1 MILNDNL
8 YSFFCDKAK
17 KIRIDFL
24 CLGLGYTAV
33 ATSDGGIGIAYT
45 YFADKKSCMVLNEA
59 IDYEGRWANA
69 LLKKIK
75 SKSTI
80 ERSMAL
86 ALVNA
91 LNYEAALK
99 LPQDKNNTILLKHFD
114 IQPDTNVAMVGYFGP
129 MVDRFKEK
137 NIPLEILDTSRGLGN
152 RQDFYQKLGSW
163 ADVLLLTS
171 TSILNNT
178 AEEILAHNHEK
189 VKTAMLGPSTP
200 MVAKVFEHLPVQML
214 AGTVPIKKDNI
225 LKAIRHGMGTPVLH
239 RFSRKSYLELK
250 PKRNDK

>member
-8 YSFFCDKAK
+8 YNLFSNQAEKVK
-17 KIRIDFL
+17 VDFL
-24 CLGLGYTAV
+24 GLGLGYTV
-33 ATSDGGIGIAYT
+33 VVTSDGGIGIAYT
-45 YFADKKSCMVLNEA
+45 YFEDKKSCMLLNEA
-59 IDYEGRWANA
+59 IDYENRPASV

-75 SKSTI
+75 SERTI

-91 LNYEAALK
+91 LNYEDALK
-99 LPQDKNNTILLKHFD
+99 LPEDKNNTILLEKFN

-129 MVDRFKEK
+129 LVDRFKEK
-137 NIPLEILDTSRGLGN
+137 DIPLEILDASRGLGSM
-152 RQDFYQKLGSW
+152 QDFYNQLGNW

-178 AEEILAHNHEK
+178 AEEILAKTLEN

-200 MVAKVFEHLPVQML
+200 MVAKAFEHLPVHML
-214 AGTVPIKKDNI
+214 AGTVPIEKDKI
-225 LKAIRHGMGTPVLH
+225 LRAIRHGMGTPVLH
-239 RFSRKSYLELK
+239 KFSRKSYLAL
-250 PKRNDK
+250 NI

>member
-8 YSFFCDKAK
+8 YNLFSNQAEKVKVA
-17 KIRIDFL
+17 FL
-24 CLGLGYTAV
+24 GLGLGYTV
-33 ATSDGGIGIAYT
+33 VVTSDGGIGIAYT
-45 YFADKKSCMVLNEA
+45 YFEDKKSCMLLNEA
-59 IDYEGRWANA
+59 IDYENRPASV

-75 SKSTI
+75 SERTI

-91 LNYEAALK
+91 LNYEDALK
-99 LPQDKNNTILLKHFD
+99 LPQDKNNTVLLEEFN

-129 MVDRFKEK
+129 LVDRFKEK
-137 NIPLEILDTSRGLGN
+137 DIPLEILDTSRGLGN
-152 RQDFYQKLGSW
+152 REGFYKKLASW

-178 AEEILAHNHEK
+178 SEEILAKTLEN

-200 MVAKVFEHLPVQML
+200 MVAKAFEHLPVHML
-214 AGTVPIKKDNI
+214 AGTVPIEKDNI

-239 RFSRKSYLELK
+239 KFSRKSYLTLN
-250 PKRNDK
+250 P

>member
-8 YSFFCDKAK
+8 YNLFSNQAEKVK
-17 KIRIDFL
+17 VDFL
-24 CLGLGYTAV
+24 GLGLGYTV
-33 ATSDGGIGIAYT
+33 VVTSDGGIGIAYT
-45 YFADKKSCMVLNEA
+45 YFEDKKSCMLLNEA
-59 IDYEGRWANA
+59 IDYENRPASV

-75 SKSTI
+75 SERTI

-91 LNYEAALK
+91 LNYEDALK
-99 LPQDKNNTILLKHFD
+99 LPQDKNNTVLLQEFN

-129 MVDRFKEK
+129 LVDRFKEK
-137 NIPLEILDTSRGLGN
+137 GIPLEILDTSRGLGN
-152 RQDFYQKLGSW
+152 REGFYKKLANW

-178 AEEILAHNHEK
+178 SEEILAKTLEN

-200 MVAKVFEHLPVQML
+200 MVAKAFEHLPVHML
-214 AGTVPIKKDNI
+214 AGTVPIEKDNI

-239 RFSRKSYLELK
+239 KFSRKSYLTLN
-250 PKRNDK
+250 P

>member
-8 YSFFCDKAK
+8 YNLFCNQAE
-17 KIRIDFL
+17 KIKVDFL
-24 CLGLGYTAV
+24 GLGLGYTV
-33 ATSDGGIGIAYT
+33 VVTSDGGIGIAYT
-45 YFADKKSCMVLNEA
+45 YFEDKKSCMLLNEA
-59 IDYEGRWANA
+59 IDYENRPASV

-75 SKSTI
+75 SERTI

-91 LNYEAALK
+91 LNYEDALK
-99 LPQDKNNTILLKHFD
+99 LPQDKNNTILLEEFN

-129 MVDRFKEK
+129 LVDRFKEK
-137 NIPLEILDTSRGLGN
+137 DIPLEILDTSRGLGN
-152 RQDFYQKLGSW
+152 REGFYKKLASW

-178 AEEILAHNHEK
+178 SEEILAKTLEN

-200 MVAKVFEHLPVQML
+200 MVAKAFEHLPVHML
-214 AGTVPIKKDNI
+214 AGTVPIEKDNI

-239 RFSRKSYLELK
+239 KFSRKSYLTLN
-250 PKRNDK
+250 P

>member
-8 YSFFCDKAK
+8 YNLFSNQAEKVK
-17 KIRIDFL
+17 VDFL
-24 CLGLGYTAV
+24 GLGLGYTV
-33 ATSDGGIGIAYT
+33 VVTSDGGIGIAYT
-45 YFADKKSCMVLNEA
+45 YFEDKKSCMLLNEA
-59 IDYEGRWANA
+59 IDYENRPASV

-75 SKSTI
+75 SERTI

-91 LNYEAALK
+91 LNYEDALK
-99 LPQDKNNTILLKHFD
+99 LPQDKNNTVLLEEFN

-129 MVDRFKEK
+129 LVNRFKEK
-137 NIPLEILDTSRGLGN
+137 DIPLEILDTSRGLGN
-152 RQDFYQKLGSW
+152 REGFYKKLASW

-178 AEEILAHNHEK
+178 SEEILAKTLEN

-200 MVAKVFEHLPVQML
+200 MVAKAFEHLPVHML
-214 AGTVPIKKDNI
+214 AGTVPIEKDNI

-239 RFSRKSYLELK
+239 KFSRKSYLTLN
-250 PKRNDK
+250 P

>member
-8 YSFFCDKAK
+8 YNLFSNQAEKVK
-17 KIRIDFL
+17 VDFL
-24 CLGLGYTAV
+24 GLGLGYTV
-33 ATSDGGIGIAYT
+33 VVTSDGGIGIAYT
-45 YFADKKSCMVLNEA
+45 YFEDKKSCMLLNEA
-59 IDYEGRWANA
+59 IDYENRPASV

-75 SKSTI
+75 SERTI

-91 LNYEAALK
+91 LNYEDALK
-99 LPQDKNNTILLKHFD
+99 LPEDKNNTILLEKFN

-129 MVDRFKEK
+129 LVDRFKEK
-137 NIPLEILDTSRGLGN
+137 DIPLEILDASRGLGSM
-152 RQDFYQKLGSW
+152 QDFYNKLGNW

-178 AEEILAHNHEK
+178 SEEILAKTLEN

-200 MVAKVFEHLPVQML
+200 MVAKAFEHLPVHML
-214 AGTVPIKKDNI
+214 AGTVPIEKDKI
-225 LKAIRHGMGTPVLH
+225 LRAIRHGMGTPVLH
-239 RFSRKSYLELK
+239 KFSRKSYLAL
-250 PKRNDK
+250 NI

>member
-8 YSFFCDKAK
+8 YNLFSNQAEKVK
-17 KIRIDFL
+17 VDFL
-24 CLGLGYTAV
+24 GLGLGYTV
-33 ATSDGGIGIAYT
+33 VVTSDGGIGIAYT
-45 YFADKKSCMVLNEA
+45 YFEDKKSCMLLNEA
-59 IDYEGRWANA
+59 IDYENRPASV

-75 SKSTI
+75 SERTI

-91 LNYEAALK
+91 LNYEDALK
-99 LPQDKNNTILLKHFD
+99 LPEDKNNTILLEKFN

-129 MVDRFKEK
+129 LVDRFKEK
-137 NIPLEILDTSRGLGN
+137 DIPLEILDASRGLGN
-152 RQDFYQKLGSW
+152 REGFYKKLASW

-178 AEEILAHNHEK
+178 SEEILAKTLEN

-200 MVAKVFEHLPVQML
+200 MVAKAFEHLPVHML
-214 AGTVPIKKDNI
+214 AGTVPIEKNQI
-225 LKAIRHGMGTPVLH
+225 LRAIRHGMGTPVLH
-239 RFSRKSYLELK
+239 KSSRKSYLAL
-250 PKRNDK
+250 NI

>member
-8 YSFFCDKAK
+8 YNLFSNQAEKVK
-17 KIRIDFL
+17 VDFL
-24 CLGLGYTAV
+24 GLGLGYTV
-33 ATSDGGIGIAYT
+33 VVTSDGGIGIAYT
-45 YFADKKSCMVLNEA
+45 YFEDKKSCMLLNEA
-59 IDYEGRWANA
+59 IDYENRPASV

-75 SKSTI
+75 SERTI

-91 LNYEAALK
+91 LNYEDALK
-99 LPQDKNNTILLKHFD
+99 LPEDKNNTILLEKFN

-129 MVDRFKEK
+129 LVDRFKEK
-137 NIPLEILDTSRGLGN
+137 DIPLEILDASRGLGN
-152 RQDFYQKLGSW
+152 REGFYKKLASW

-178 AEEILAHNHEK
+178 SEEILAKTLEN

-200 MVAKVFEHLPVQML
+200 MVAKAFEHLPVHML
-214 AGTVPIKKDNI
+214 AGTVPIEKDNI

-239 RFSRKSYLELK
+239 KFSRKSYLTLN
-250 PKRNDK
+250 P

>member
-8 YSFFCDKAK
+8 YNLFSNQAEKVK
-17 KIRIDFL
+17 VDFL
-24 CLGLGYTAV
+24 GLGLGYTV
-33 ATSDGGIGIAYT
+33 VVTSDGGIGIAYT
-45 YFADKKSCMVLNEA
+45 YFEDKKSCMLLNEA
-59 IDYEGRWANA
+59 IDYENRPASV

-75 SKSTI
+75 SERTI

-91 LNYEAALK
+91 LNYEDALK
-99 LPQDKNNTILLKHFD
+99 LPEDKNNTILLEKFN

-129 MVDRFKEK
+129 LVDRFKEK
-137 NIPLEILDTSRGLGN
+137 DIPLEILDTSRGLGN
-152 RQDFYQKLGSW
+152 REDFYKKLASW

-178 AEEILAHNHEK
+178 SEEILAKTLEN

-200 MVAKVFEHLPVQML
+200 MVAKAFEHLPVHML
-214 AGTVPIKKDNI
+214 AGTVPIEKNQI
-225 LKAIRHGMGTPVLH
+225 LRAIRHGMGTPVLH
-239 RFSRKSYLELK
+239 KSSRKSYLAL
-250 PKRNDK
+250 NI

>member
-8 YSFFCDKAK
+8 YNLFSNQAEKVK
-17 KIRIDFL
+17 VDFL
-24 CLGLGYTAV
+24 GLGLGYTV
-33 ATSDGGIGIAYT
+33 VVTSDGGIGIAYT
-45 YFADKKSCMVLNEA
+45 YFEDKKSCMLLNEA
-59 IDYEGRWANA
+59 IDYENRPASV

-75 SKSTI
+75 SERTI

-91 LNYEAALK
+91 LNYEDALK
-99 LPQDKNNTILLKHFD
+99 LPQDKNNTVLLEEFN

-129 MVDRFKEK
+129 LVDRFKEK
-137 NIPLEILDTSRGLGN
+137 DIPLEILDTSRGLGN
-152 RQDFYQKLGSW
+152 REGFYKKLASW

-178 AEEILAHNHEK
+178 SEEILAKTLEN

-200 MVAKVFEHLPVQML
+200 MVAKAFEHLPVHML
-214 AGTVPIKKDNI
+214 AGTVPIEKDNI

-239 RFSRKSYLELK
+239 KFSRKSYLTLN
-250 PKRNDK
+250 P

>member
-8 YSFFCDKAK
+8 YNLFSNQAEKVK
-17 KIRIDFL
+17 VDFL
-24 CLGLGYTAV
+24 GLGLGYTV
-33 ATSDGGIGIAYT
+33 VVTSDGGIGIAYT
-45 YFADKKSCMVLNEA
+45 YFEDKKSCMLLNEA
-59 IDYEGRWANA
+59 IDYENRPASV

-75 SKSTI
+75 SERTI

-91 LNYEAALK
+91 LNYEDALK
-99 LPQDKNNTILLKHFD
+99 LPEDKNNTVLLEEFN

-129 MVDRFKEK
+129 LVDRFKEK
-137 NIPLEILDTSRGLGN
+137 DIPLEILDTSRGLGN
-152 RQDFYQKLGSW
+152 REDFYKKLASW

-178 AEEILAHNHEK
+178 SEEILAKTLEN

-200 MVAKVFEHLPVQML
+200 MVAKAFEHLPVHML
-214 AGTVPIKKDNI
+214 AGTVPIEKNQI
-225 LKAIRHGMGTPVLH
+225 LRAIRHGMGTPVLH
-239 RFSRKSYLELK
+239 KSSRKSYLAL
-250 PKRNDK
+250 NI

>member
-8 YSFFCDKAK
+8 YNLFSNQAEKVK
-17 KIRIDFL
+17 VDFL
-24 CLGLGYTAV
+24 GLGLGYTV
-33 ATSDGGIGIAYT
+33 VVTSDGGIGIAYT
-45 YFADKKSCMVLNEA
+45 YFEDKKSCMLLNEA
-59 IDYEGRWANA
+59 IDYENRPASV

-75 SKSTI
+75 SERTI

-91 LNYEAALK
+91 LNYEDALK
-99 LPQDKNNTILLKHFD
+99 LPQDKNNTILLEEFN

-129 MVDRFKEK
+129 LVDRFKEK
-137 NIPLEILDTSRGLGN
+137 DIPLEILDTSRGLGN
-152 RQDFYQKLGSW
+152 REGFYKKLASW

-178 AEEILAHNHEK
+178 SEEILAKTLEN

-200 MVAKVFEHLPVQML
+200 MVAKAFEHLPVHML
-214 AGTVPIKKDNI
+214 AGTVPIEKDNI

-239 RFSRKSYLELK
+239 KFSRKSYLTLN
-250 PKRNDK
+250 P